1 MTAMTTERRAEHLRE
16 LAHGIMSEVSR
27 VIVGQTDVIRDT
39 VAALIAGQNVLLE
52 GVPGLGKTQLVR
64 TLSQVL
70 DLTFSR
76 IQFTPDLMPADITG
90 TNVLVEPA
98 DGRRGFRFE
107 PGPIFAHL
115 VLADE
120 INRATPKTQSALLE
134 AMQER
139 QVSVGRQVHA
149 LERPF
154 FVMATQNP
162 IEMEGTYPLPEAQV
176 DRFMFKLV
184 VDYPSGDELGEIIAR
199 TTGAQTPDVS
209 TVATGDDLIDLGE
222 FARRVAIAP
231 HVESYV
237 VTLVK
242 ATHPSDAR
250 AHGMTRQFVRYGA
263 SPRAA
268 QAIVLAGKV
277 YALLDGRYNVSFDD
291 IRRAV
296 KPAMRHRILLNFEAE
311 AQGGDQRRRAGPD
324 SHDHAPGRRLR
335 QRGPAGRTGLRSRG
349 RTARPARTPHR
360 RLQSAPR
367 APPHGRTTQ
376 PQSRDRPSTLPTTAP
391 IRPATTSGRSTGMFM
406 PAATSC
412 SSRSA
417 NPKRRSSSTCSWMP
431 ARPWPPAGRRSSKS
445 PSVWRQRSVGWRS
458 PATTTSPQPL
468 SAAIRRITFPLSR
481 AVRRRA
487 ASTTFSNPRHPQ
499 GPPAWRRRRATMP
512 PAAGRTAWPC

>member
-1 MTAMTTERRAEHLRE
+1 MTFMTTERRAEHLRE

-27 VIVGQTDVIRDT
+27 VIVGQADVIHHT

-52 GVPGLGKTQLVR
+52 GVPGVGKTQLVR

-139 QVSVGRQVHA
+139 QVSVGREAHA
-149 LERPF
+149 LDRPF

-162 IEMEGTYPLPEAQV
+162 IEMEGTYPLPEAQI

-199 TTGAQTPDVS
+199 TTGAQVPSVAK
-209 TVATGDDLIDLGE
+209 VATGDDLIAMGE

-231 HVESYV
+231 HVEAYV

-250 AHGMTRQFVRYGA
+250 AHAMTRQFVRYGA

-268 QAIVLAGKV
+268 QALVLAGKV
-277 YALLDGRYNVSFDD
+277 YALLDGRYNVGFDD

-311 AQGGDQRRRAGPD
+311 AQGVTSEGVLDQILMTTRPD
-324 SHDHAPGRRLR
+324 G
-335 QRGPAGRTGLRSRG
+335 G
-349 RTARPARTPHR
+349 
-360 RLQSAPR
+360 
-367 APPHGRTTQ
+367 
-376 PQSRDRPSTLPTTAP
+376 
-391 IRPATTSGRSTGMFM
+391 
-406 PAATSC
+406 
-412 SSRSA
+412 
-417 NPKRRSSSTCSWMP
+417 
-431 ARPWPPAGRRSSKS
+431 
-445 PSVWRQRSVGWRS
+445 
-458 PATTTSPQPL
+458 
-468 SAAIRRITFPLSR
+468 
-481 AVRRRA
+481 
-487 ASTTFSNPRHPQ
+487 
-499 GPPAWRRRRATMP
+499 
-512 PAAGRTAWPC
+512 